1 MEIRKRSWELDGKK
15 EGAIKR
21 GCFYYFLLMVGRGE
35 KKSKFR
41 FHPSTNQCLLPPS
54 IAGEAGPGRFKG
66 AERREERVGRGGDPA
81 EEAAAVLALGAGQ
94 ERMGACSTCAE
105 GGGQ

>member
-1 MEIRKRSWELDGKK
+1 M
-15 EGAIKR
+15 
-21 GCFYYFLLMVGRGE
+21 
-35 KKSKFR
+35 
-41 FHPSTNQCLLPPS
+41 
-54 IAGEAGPGRFKG
+54 
-66 AERREERVGRGGDPA
+66 GRGGDPA